1 MTTEHKLSD
10 LADTLIES
18 YWILCEPADVVAR
31 AIEEF
36 TTFAKLGRP
45 FMYGDDQVS
54 AEELLH
60 ALTEVI
66 EHFESRN
73 IWPTIVGG
81 GV

>member
-1 MTTEHKLSD
+1 MTTDQKLSD
-10 LADTLIES
+10 LADSLIEA

-66 EHFESRN
+66 EYFQGRQM
-73 IWPTIVGG
+73 WPVEVEGSL
-81 GV
+81 

>member
-1 MTTEHKLSD
+1 MTTDHKLSD
-10 LADTLIES
+10 LADSLIES
-18 YWILCEPADVVAR
+18 YWILCEPAEVVAR

-36 TTFAKLGRP
+36 TYFAKLGRP

-66 EHFESRN
+66 EYFQGRKM
-73 IWPTIVGG
+73 WPVEIEGSL
-81 GV
+81 